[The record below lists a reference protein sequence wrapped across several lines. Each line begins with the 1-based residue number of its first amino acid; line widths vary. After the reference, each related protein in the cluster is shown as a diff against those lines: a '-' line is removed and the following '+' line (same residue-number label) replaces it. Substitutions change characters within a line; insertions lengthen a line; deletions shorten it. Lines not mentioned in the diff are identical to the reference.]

1 MAAFLEMLIFVLADV
16 GGFFG
21 NPDPELLVRWYV
33 VGAFSPLFRAH
44 AHIDSKRREPYLL
57 DEPYK
62 SMIRDTL
69 KLRYAML
76 PVWYTAFKE
85 LSTTGMPIVR
95 CVSRLFPDCCRAHCG
110 TSYSPQYVVFP
121 HDPEGFAVDDQF
133 YVGSSGLLIKPI
145 TTRGATST
153 SMYLPDSQIYYNYFT
168 SHAYPT
174 VAKNPRGRTVTVPAE
189 LHEIP
194 LLIRGGSI
202 VPTRE
207 RPRRSSGLM
216 RKDPFTLRVAL
227 DVDGAAN
234 GKVYLDEGEGY
245 GHTDGE
251 FVWREFGAE
260 TKKGGSRKSKNK
272 ELRLWNSNGWKQDGS
287 NDVALYDPSNAFA
300 QTISGV
306 RVERVIILGIGARP
320 AAVHIVGGSPLEWEW
335 EEGSGYGATAED
347 RAGVLVLMDPA
358 VRIAD
363 DWEIVVSF

>member
-1 MAAFLEMLIFVLADV
+1 
-16 GGFFG
+16 
-21 NPDPELLVRWYV
+21 
-33 VGAFSPLFRAH
+33 
-44 AHIDSKRREPYLL
+44 
-57 DEPYK
+57 
-62 SMIRDTL
+62 
-69 KLRYAML
+69 
-76 PVWYTAFKE
+76 
-85 LSTTGMPIVR
+85 
-95 CVSRLFPDCCRAHCG
+95 
-110 TSYSPQYVVFP
+110 
-121 HDPEGFAVDDQF
+121 
-133 YVGSSGLLIKPI
+133 
-145 TTRGATST
+145 
-153 SMYLPDSQIYYNYFT
+153 
-168 SHAYPT
+168 
-174 VAKNPRGRTVTVPAE
+174 
-189 LHEIP
+189 
-194 LLIRGGSI
+194 
-202 VPTRE
+202 
-207 RPRRSSGLM
+207 M